1 MSLWDMDVSGIT
13 PGEILKEEYL
23 DALELSQNALARAI
37 GVTPRSVNEIVLGRR
52 SITAPMSIR
61 LGAYFR
67 QSPRFW
73 LNLQTECDIRKAL
86 RDEKKLTSGI
96 IPMEAVAE
104 DQGTYGVRFVRSQI
118 AQPVNYGR
126 RRSPRCMGNL
136 PEPHC
141 GS

>member
-1 MSLWDMDVSGIT
+1 MNASGIT
-13 PGEILKEEYL
+13 PGEILKEDYL

-61 LGAYFR
+61 LGAYFK

-73 LNLQTECDIRKAL
+73 LNLQMECDIRKAL
-86 RDEKKLTSGI
+86 RDEKQLTSGI

-104 DQGTYGVRFVRSQI
+104 DQSPYG
-118 AQPVNYGR
+118 
-126 RRSPRCMGNL
+126 
-136 PEPHC
+136 E
-141 GS
+141 

>member
-1 MSLWDMDVSGIT
+1 MDASGIT

-86 RDEKKLTSGI
+86 RDEKQLTSGI

-104 DQGTYGVRFVRSQI
+104 DQGTHG
-118 AQPVNYGR
+118 
-126 RRSPRCMGNL
+126 
-136 PEPHC
+136 E
-141 GS
+141 

>member
-1 MSLWDMDVSGIT
+1 MSLWNMDVGGIT
-13 PGEILKEEYL
+13 PGEILKEEYM

-86 RDEKKLTSGI
+86 RDEGQLTSGI

-104 DQGTYGVRFVRSQI
+104 DQGTYGT
-118 AQPVNYGR
+118 YG
-126 RRSPRCMGNL
+126 
-136 PEPHC
+136 E
-141 GS
+141 

>member
-1 MSLWDMDVSGIT
+1 MNADGIT

-61 LGAYFR
+61 FGAYFR

-73 LNLQTECDIRKAL
+73 LNLQMECDIRKAL
-86 RDEKKLTSGI
+86 RDEKQLTAGI
-96 IPMEAVAE
+96 VPAQAVAE
-104 DQGTYGVRFVRSQI
+104 DQSGYG
-118 AQPVNYGR
+118 
-126 RRSPRCMGNL
+126 
-136 PEPHC
+136 E
-141 GS
+141 